1 MYGHLIPVP
10 FVIIGIAV
18 YWKAR
23 QKNHLRLVSI
33 VQPAITILCIL
44 IALLALMR
52 PGTNGALVAW
62 VAAGMFIALIGDFLN
77 LDMTKPSVVL
87 RGLVIAI
94 IAYLTYAVGFTWIG
108 GFHQEDIY
116 IGIAALA
123 VYAAVMRYLWPHL
136 GSMRVPALIYGLVLP
151 FVVTRAISTFFGSE
165 FSLAQSVLLT
175 AGTAMLY
182 IGDVE
187 FALHTYVGGV
197 PIILGPVFYSGA
209 QLLIALAPSY

>member
-1 MYGHLIPVP
+1 MYCHLIPVP

-23 QKNHLRLVSI
+23 QENNLKLVSI

-44 IALLALMR
+44 IALLALKR

-77 LDMTKPSVVL
+77 LDMGNPRVVI

-94 IAYLTYAVGFTWIG
+94 IAYLTYAAGFTAID
-108 GFHQEDIY
+108 GFHKEDIY
-116 IGIAALA
+116 IGIAALV

-136 GSMRVPALIYGLVLP
+136 GSMRIPAMIYGLVLP
-151 FVVTRAISTFFGSE
+151 FVVTRAISTFFGYE
-165 FSLAQSVLLT
+165 FSVTQSILLT

-197 PIILGPVFYSGA
+197 PMLLGPVFYSGA